1 MKKMIMAI
9 ILIAAMVQGVS
20 AQNTKRMRIVLTQD
34 TSANSIA
41 QIVPGDEN
49 AVEYKSINLSA
60 TNLKHI
66 TSFLPAEIALVEGEE
81 GSITISY
88 PAIEE
93 EYVKFAVKNGE
104 LIMGRNGDVKIPKNT
119 ILSELVP
126 IKVTISAS
134 NIAKIHSLETDL
146 ELSIERDKFAS
157 SLEIIASGAVSIN
170 GESITADK
178 GINIISFGTMTINVK
193 ELRTQKL
200 EIANQSYLHIKGCT
214 TAQDIE
220 HVSYGID
227 NITLDVDC
235 KKLLIVS
242 NGSGVI
248 TYTGS
253 AENLDVVAR
262 GKAEI
267 STSKLNIE

>member
-1 MKKMIMAI
+1 MKKMITAI
-9 ILIAAMVQGVS
+9 VLMAAMVHGVS
-20 AQNTKRMRIVLTQD
+20 AQSTKRIILTQD
-34 TSANSIA
+34 TSANN
-41 QIVPGDEN
+41 IVAIDPTDED
-49 AVEYKSINLSA
+49 AVEYTSINLSA
-60 TNLKHI
+60 PDIKHI

-88 PAIEE
+88 PTVEE
-93 EYVKFAVKNGE
+93 EYVKFAVKGGE

-126 IKVTISAS
+126 IKVTIAAS
-134 NIAKIHSLETDL
+134 NISKIHSLETDL

-157 SLEIIASGAVSIN
+157 SLEIIASGAVGIN

-178 GINIISFGTMTINVK
+178 SINIVSFGTMTLHVK
-193 ELRTQKL
+193 ELKTHKL
-200 EIANQSYLHIKGCT
+200 EIANQSYLHIDAST

-220 HVSYGID
+220 HISHGID
-227 NITLDVDC
+227 SITLDVDC

-242 NGSGVI
+242 NGAGVV

-253 AENLDVVAR
+253 AENLDVIAR
-262 GKAEI
+262 GKAII
-267 STSKLNIE
+267 STSELNME